1 MSGRI
6 TDDHDEVAEV
16 RPLGASASETHIS
29 WVFFTPDR
37 AFKILKPVDMPFLD
51 LRTREARLAAVD
63 REFELNRRVAPDVYL
78 GVSDVVEHGEVV
90 DRMLVMRR
98 LPRERRLAALVG
110 DPRFDDHLREIARAV
125 AVFHADAPPVDPAP
139 MATRDAVSAM
149 WEDNLA
155 VLGDH
160 TKSVV
165 DPGCHARL
173 VDLSSAYLGGRESL
187 FAARI
192 AGGMVCD
199 GHGDL
204 LAEDIFCLD
213 DGPRIIDCLAFD
225 DDLRIGDVL
234 LDIAFLVMDV
244 ERLAGREA
252 GRRLLGWYREF
263 SGEHHPP
270 SLAHHYVAYRA
281 SVRAKVACL
290 RHDQGDESS
299 AELARRYADMALD
312 HLDRARI
319 RMVLVG
325 GGPGT
330 GKSMLAQGLGDH
342 YGATVLSTDEIRKD
356 LTGTPHDEHRFAAPG
371 EGIYDEATTDRAYH
385 EQLREAELLL
395 RRGESVVLDATWAT
409 ERHRSAARD
418 VASETVAELAEIEC
432 VLDPEIAKERIAE
445 RLSNPWNPSDATPD
459 LVDHLASRRDP
470 WPTAT
475 PIDTAAT
482 PTTVLRAA
490 ASLVDAATAPAP

>member
-1 MSGRI
+1 MPS
-6 TDDHDEVAEV
+6 
-16 RPLGASASETHIS
+16 GASTGPGVSETHIS

-37 AFKILKPVDMPFLD
+37 AFKILKPVEMPFLD
-51 LRTREARLAAVD
+51 LRDRAARMAAVD
-63 REFELNRRVAPDVYL
+63 REFELNRRIAPDVYL
-78 GVSDVVEHGEVV
+78 GVSDLVEDGELV

-98 LPRERRLAALVG
+98 LPAERRLAALVRG
-110 DPRFDDHLREIARAV
+110 PDFDDHLREVARAI
-125 AVFHADAPPVDPAP
+125 AVFHSGVPSIDPAP
-139 MATRDAVSAM
+139 MATRDSVRAL

-160 TKSVV
+160 AGAIIDS
-165 DPGCHARL
+165 GCHDRL
-173 VDLSSAYLGGRESL
+173 VDLSSAYLRGREPL
-187 FAARI
+187 FSSRI
-192 AGGMVCD
+192 AEGKIRD

-204 LAEDIFCLD
+204 LAEDIFCLA

-244 ERLAGREA
+244 ERIAGRAA
-252 GRRLLGWYREF
+252 GRRLLGWYCEF

-299 AELARRYADMALD
+299 AASARRYAEMAVD

-319 RMVLVG
+319 RIVLVG
-325 GGPGT
+325 GGPGV
-330 GKSMLAQGLGDH
+330 GKSMLADGLGDH
-342 YGATVLSTDEIRKD
+342 HGATVLSTDEIRKD
-356 LTGTPHDEHRFAAPG
+356 LTSTPHDEHRFASPG
-371 EGIYDEATTDRAYH
+371 EGIYDEATTDRAYD
-385 EQLREAELLL
+385 ELLREAALLVS
-395 RRGESVVLDATWAT
+395 RGESVVLDATWAA
-409 ERHRSAARD
+409 ERHRTAARV
-418 VASETVAELAEIEC
+418 VAADTAAELVEIEC
-432 VLDPEIAKERIAE
+432 VLDPAIARERIAD

-470 WPTAT
+470 WPSAT
-475 PIDTAAT
+475 EIDTSAA
-482 PTTVLRAA
+482 PSAVVNAA
-490 ASLVDAATAPAP
+490 AGVVADRSARAP